1 MGLAAALLSSV
12 IVSPAI
18 ATAGAAPKQPGE
30 ALGIRVCGPSD
41 RVAAGRMERRRFGR
55 TGWEVPV
62 VGLGTWQ
69 TFDVGPDQE
78 SDAREVVDAVWE
90 GGTRF
95 FDSSPMY
102 GRAEGVLGRALGE
115 RRKDALVASKIWT
128 SSMREARSQFTAQ
141 LAFFGG
147 RVDLEQVHNLV
158 RWREHLD
165 WLENERAAGRI
176 GFLGATHY
184 AAGAFAELEQVMQT
198 GRIDAIQVPYNPLE
212 RDAERRILPLAAE
225 LDLGVIAMRPLGGG
239 RLVRRFDA
247 TELLKW
253 TLADERVHV
262 AIPATSSPAHAR
274 RNTEAGAPPWP
285 SPEQREALARQA
297 RR

>member
-1 MGLAAALLSSV
+1 
-12 IVSPAI
+12 
-18 ATAGAAPKQPGE
+18 
-30 ALGIRVCGPSD
+30 
-41 RVAAGRMERRRFGR
+41 MERRRFGR
-55 TGWEVPV
+55 TGWELPV

-69 TFDVGPDQE
+69 TFDLAPEGE
-78 SDAREVVDAVWE
+78 SGAREVVDAVWD

-102 GRAEGVLGRALGE
+102 GRAERVLGRALGG
-115 RRKDALVASKIWT
+115 RRPAALVATKIWT
-128 SSMREARSQFTAQ
+128 SSMAEGQSQFQAQ
-141 LAFFGG
+141 LGFFGG

-165 WLENERAAGRI
+165 WLEDERAAGRI

-184 AAGAFAELEQVMQT
+184 AASAFDELEAVMRT

-239 RLVRRFDA
+239 SLARRVDA
-247 TELLKW
+247 SELLNW

-262 AIPATSSPAHAR
+262 AIPATSSVAHAR
-274 RNTEAGAPPWP
+274 INTEAGVPPWP
-285 SPEQREALARQA
+285 SPDERHRLGGLAR
-297 RR
+297 R

>member
-1 MGLAAALLSSV
+1 
-12 IVSPAI
+12 
-18 ATAGAAPKQPGE
+18 
-30 ALGIRVCGPSD
+30 
-41 RVAAGRMERRRFGR
+41 MERRRFGR

-69 TFDVGPDQE
+69 TFDVGPEQE
-78 SDAREVVDAVWE
+78 GRAGEVIEAVWE

-102 GRAEGVLGRALGE
+102 GRSEGVLGRALGQ
-115 RRKDALVASKIWT
+115 RRDQAVVATKIWT
-128 SSMREARSQFTAQ
+128 SSLADARGQFEAQ
-141 LAFFGG
+141 LEFYAG

-158 RWREHLD
+158 QWRAHLD
-165 WLENERAAGRI
+165 WLQDERDAGRI

-184 AAGAFAELEQVMQT
+184 SAGAFDELEQVMRS

-262 AIPATSSPAHAR
+262 AIPATSSVSHAR
-274 RNTEAGAPPWP
+274 SNAAAGAPPWP
-285 SPEQREALARQA
+285 SPDE
-297 RR
+297 RRRLLDGADR

>member
-1 MGLAAALLSSV
+1 
-12 IVSPAI
+12 
-18 ATAGAAPKQPGE
+18 
-30 ALGIRVCGPSD
+30 
-41 RVAAGRMERRRFGR
+41 MEGRRFGR
-55 TGWEVPV
+55 TEWHVPV
-62 VGLGTWQ
+62 IGLGTWQ
-69 TFDVGPDQE
+69 TFDVDRRDEGR
-78 SDAREVVDAVWE
+78 ARAVVDAVWE

-102 GRAEGVLGRALGE
+102 GRAEGVLGRALGD
-115 RRKDALVASKIWT
+115 RRADALVATKIWT
-128 SSMREARSQFTAQ
+128 SSIDRARSQFEAQ
-141 LAFFGG
+141 LEFFGG

-158 RWREHLD
+158 AWPAHID
-165 WLENERAAGRI
+165 WLEEERAAGRV

-184 AAGAFAELEQVMQT
+184 AASNFDELEQVMRT

-239 RLVRRFDA
+239 SLARTFDA
-247 TELLKW
+247 GELLKW

-262 AIPATSSPAHAR
+262 AIPATSSPAHATS
-274 RNTEAGAPPWP
+274 NTTAGAAPWP
-285 SPEQREALARQA
+285 SLNERETLVAGA